1 MSRAAHLTVAPEV
14 EADCRR
20 RIAAGSQSFALA
32 ARLLP
37 RRARR
42 GALVVYAWCR
52 RADNAIDRASPDAR
66 AAALAALQR
75 ELDLVAAGRPTGDRA
90 LDAFGTVARAT
101 GMPFHYPREMLA
113 GMRMDLERATYD
125 DLQSLL
131 HYCYRVA
138 GTVGLMMSHV
148 MGLRD
153 DAAMPAAARLGMAM
167 QLTNICR
174 DVVEDWGLGRLY
186 LPRTLLQPARLEHLP
201 ALLGGPFPV
210 AARDRLRP
218 VVTRTL
224 DLAARFYGSAE
235 EGFLALPWRAALSIR
250 AARGIYAAIGGR
262 IRAAGCDVTA
272 GRAVVPLAGKLGATA
287 GAAWA
292 AAAEMPA
299 RSRAGR
305 GRFHAPR
312 RLLRFT
318 ELEPA

>member
-1 MSRAAHLTVAPEV
+1 MNRAPQLAVAPEV

-20 RIAAGSQSFALA
+20 RIAAGSKSFALA

-37 RRARR
+37 RGARS

-52 RADNAIDRASPDAR
+52 RADDAVDGAAPAAR
-66 AAALAALQR
+66 AGALAALER
-75 ELDLVAAGRPTGDRA
+75 ELDLLAAGTPTGDRA
-90 LDAFGTVARAT
+90 LDAFGAVARAT
-101 GMPFHYPREMLA
+101 GMPSHYPREMLA
-113 GMRMDLERATYD
+113 GMRMDLERPTYD
-125 DLQSLL
+125 NLPTLL

-153 DAAMPAAARLGMAM
+153 DTAMPAAARLGMAM

-174 DVVEDWGLGRLY
+174 DVVEDWELGRLY
-186 LPRTLLQPARLEHLP
+186 LPRTFLEPARLAHLP

-210 AARDRLRP
+210 AARDPLRA
-218 VVTRTL
+218 VVARTL

-250 AARGIYAAIGGR
+250 AARSIYAAIGGR
-262 IRAAGCDVTA
+262 IRAAGCDVTS
-272 GRAVVPLAGKLGATA
+272 GRAVVPLAGKLRATA

-305 GRFHAPR
+305 GRFRAPR
-312 RLLRFT
+312 RVLRFA
-318 ELEPA
+318 ELELG

>member
-1 MSRAAHLTVAPEV
+1 MSRAARLPVAPEV

-20 RIAAGSQSFALA
+20 RIAAGSKSFALA

-37 RRARR
+37 RRSRR

-52 RADNAIDRASPDAR
+52 RADDAIDRAPPSAR
-66 AAALAALQR
+66 AAALATLQR
-75 ELDLVAAGRPTGDRA
+75 ELELLAAGRPTGDPA
-90 LDAFGTVARAT
+90 LDAFGTVAHAT

-125 DLQSLL
+125 DLQPLL
-131 HYCYRVA
+131 LYCYRVA

-174 DVVEDWGLGRLY
+174 DVVEDWELGRLY
-186 LPRTLLQPARLEHLP
+186 LPRSFLQPARLEHLP
-201 ALLGGPFPV
+201 TLLGSPFPL
-210 AARDRLRP
+210 AARDPLR
-218 VVTRTL
+218 VVVKRML
-224 DLAARFYGSAE
+224 DLAAHFYGSAE

-250 AARGIYAAIGGR
+250 AARSIYAAIGSR

-272 GRAVVPLAGKLGATA
+272 GRAVVPLAAKLGAAA
-287 GAAWA
+287 GAAGA
-292 AAAEMPA
+292 AVAEIPA
-299 RSRAGR
+299 RARAGHGCFR
-305 GRFHAPR
+305 APR

-318 ELEPA
+318 EVDPA

>member
-1 MSRAAHLTVAPEV
+1 MSRAVRLRVAPQV

-20 RIAAGSQSFALA
+20 RIAAGSKSFALA

-37 RRARR
+37 RHARR

-52 RADNAIDRASPDAR
+52 RADDAIDRAPPRAR
-66 AAALAALQR
+66 AAALATLHR
-75 ELDLVAAGRPTGDRA
+75 ELELLAAGTPTGDPA

-113 GMRMDLERATYD
+113 GMRMDLERTTYD

-131 HYCYRVA
+131 LYCYRVA

-174 DVVEDWGLGRLY
+174 DVVEDWELGRLY
-186 LPRTLLQPARLEHLP
+186 LPCTFLQQARLDYLP
-201 ALLGGPFPV
+201 TLLGGPFPV
-210 AARDRLRP
+210 AARDPLRT
-218 VVTRTL
+218 VVKRML

-235 EGFLALPWRAALSIR
+235 EGFLALPWRAAPSIR
-250 AARGIYAAIGGR
+250 AARSIYAAIGSR

-272 GRAVVPLAGKLGATA
+272 GRAVVPLAAKLGAAA

-292 AAAEMPA
+292 GAAEIPA
-299 RSRAGR
+299 RARAGH
-305 GRFHAPR
+305 GRFRAPR

-318 ELEPA
+318 EVEPA